1 MRTTCCREEM
11 SENQERHLRGN
22 WLQYWEHEVGL
33 MDQQDTINFK
43 QIKLMTCSGPGT
55 YRQPPTLYCQL
66 AAHVELLE

>member
-55 YRQPPTLYCQL
+55 YDQPVDRYVHICTYSL
-66 AAHVELLE
+66 